1 MTPSADEQEC
11 QTFNFIRFIGTPGM
25 SITAENK
32 VSYVIPG
39 SFADFYGFTTAYEI
53 SIDQVQQELGEPYQ
67 LRF

>member
-1 MTPSADEQEC
+1 MTPSADEREC
-11 QTFNFIRFIGTPGM
+11 RTFKFFYFIGTHGM

-39 SFADFYGFTTAYEI
+39 SFADFYGFSTAYEI
-53 SIDQVQQELGEPYQ
+53 LIDQVQQELGEPYQ